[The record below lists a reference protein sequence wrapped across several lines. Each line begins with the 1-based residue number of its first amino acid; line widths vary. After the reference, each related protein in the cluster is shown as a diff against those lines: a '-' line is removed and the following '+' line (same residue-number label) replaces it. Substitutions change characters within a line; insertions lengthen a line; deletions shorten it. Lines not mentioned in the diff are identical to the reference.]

1 MDENKNYQEP
11 QQQEESSKAK
21 AFFKFVGTFLL
32 ALVLAAITVVAINL
46 GK

>member
-11 QQQEESSKAK
+11 QQQEESKGK
-21 AFFKFVGTFLL
+21 AFLKIVGTFLL
-32 ALVLAAITVVAINL
+32 ALVLAVVTVVAINL